1 MNKDIPRFDH
11 TAFADYLSSFLVIG
25 HRGAAGL
32 APENT
37 LPSFRKALDLGCRAI
52 ELDVHAVRDAED
64 TTQLMVIHDDTVQRT
79 TNGKGLVSDHTFEQL
94 TKLDA
99 GDGNPIPRLAEV
111 TALVAQHFAD
121 AHPLINIE
129 LKGKETAAP
138 TARFLQA
145 HPELAVLVSS
155 FNHRELAAFRALDE
169 TTPIAPLF
177 ERARASMLDTASALG
192 ASCVNVSQRMV
203 KPGLIEQCNDAG
215 FPVLA
220 YTVNQQHEAQRLKA
234 LGVGG
239 VFTDRPDVLMALGGD

>member
-1 MNKDIPRFDH
+1 MNKDKIRFDH
-11 TAFADYLSSFLVIG
+11 AAFTDYLSSFLVIG

-52 ELDVHAVRDAED
+52 ELDVHAVRDVED

-79 TNGKGLVSDHTFEQL
+79 TNGKGLVSNHTFEQL

-99 GDGNPIPRLAEV
+99 GDGNSIPRLAEV
-111 TALVAQHFAD
+111 TALIAQHFAD
-121 AHPLINIE
+121 AQPLINIE
-129 LKGKETAAP
+129 LKGKGTAAP

-145 HPELAVLVSS
+145 SPELAVLISS
-155 FNHRELAAFRALDE
+155 FDHRELAAFRALDN

-192 ASCVNVSQRMV
+192 ASCLNVSQRMV
-203 KPGLIEQCNDAG
+203 KPILIEQCNDAG
-215 FPVLA
+215 YPVLV
-220 YTVNQQHEAQRLKA
+220 YTVNQKLEAQSLKA

-239 VFTDRPDVLMALGGD
+239 VFTDRPDVLMALSGD

>member
-1 MNKDIPRFDH
+1 MGSEMCI
-11 TAFADYLSSFLVIG
+11 
-25 HRGAAGL
+25 
-32 APENT
+32 
-37 LPSFRKALDLGCRAI
+37 
-52 ELDVHAVRDAED
+52 RD
-64 TTQLMVIHDDTVQRT
+64 RT
-79 TNGKGLVSDHTFEQL
+79 
-94 TKLDA
+94 
-99 GDGNPIPRLAEV
+99 EV

-121 AHPLINIE
+121 ARPLINIE

-155 FNHRELAAFRALDE
+155 FYPRELAAFRALDE

-203 KPGLIEQCNDAG
+203 KAALIEQCNDAG
-215 FPVLA
+215 YPVLV

-239 VFTDRPDVLMALGGD
+239 VFTDRPDVLMALSGD

>member
-1 MNKDIPRFDH
+1 MNKDSTRFDH

-79 TNGKGLVSDHTFEQL
+79 TNGKGLVSDYAFEQL
-94 TKLDA
+94 SKLDA

-121 AHPLINIE
+121 AQPLINIE
-129 LKGKETAAP
+129 LKGRGTAAP

-203 KPGLIEQCNDAG
+203 KAALIEQCNDAG
-215 FPVLA
+215 YPVLV
-220 YTVNQQHEAQRLKA
+220 YTVNQLHDAQRLKA
-234 LGVGG
+234 MGVAG
-239 VFTDRPDVLMALGGD
+239 VFTDRPDLLITVSAI

>member
-11 TAFADYLSSFLVIG
+11 TALADYLSSFLVIG

-32 APENT
+32 VPENT

-111 TALVAQHFAD
+111 TALVAQHLA
-121 AHPLINIE
+121 AAQPLVNIE
-129 LKGKETAAP
+129 LKGRGTAAP

-155 FNHRELAAFRALDE
+155 FNHRELEAFRALDE

-215 FPVLA
+215 FLVLA
-220 YTVNQQHEAQRLKA
+220 YTVNLQHEAQRLKA

>member
-1 MNKDIPRFDH
+1 MNKDNPKFDH

-64 TTQLMVIHDDTVQRT
+64 TIQLMVIHDDTVQRT
-79 TNGKGLVSDHTFEQL
+79 TNGKGLVSDHTFAQL

-99 GDGNPIPRLAEV
+99 GDSDPIPRLAEV
-111 TALVAQHFAD
+111 ISLVAQHFAD
-121 AHPLINIE
+121 AQPLINIE
-129 LKGKETAAP
+129 LKGKVTAGP

-177 ERARASMLDTASALG
+177 ERARANMLGTASALG
-192 ASCVNVSQRMV
+192 ASCVSVSQRMV
-203 KPGLIEQCNDAG
+203 KSALIEQCNDAG
-215 FPVLA
+215 FPVLV
-220 YTVNQQHEAQRLKA
+220 YTVNRLHEAQRLKA

-239 VFTDRPDVLMALGGD
+239 VFTDRPDVLMALSGD